1 MMEVSNMKAYFGAGC
16 FWGVEAEFRKLDGVV
31 STSVGYMGGN
41 TDNPSYEEVC
51 TDTTGHVEVVEI
63 EYNEN
68 ILEFSELLNK
78 FMIIHDPTQLNR
90 QGPDIGSQY
99 RSVVFYTNNDQFDM
113 ATKAILKLNNKLD
126 KSITTT
132 VEAKSEYYLAEEYH
146 QKYLEK
152 KGLASCHINL
162 K

>member
-1 MMEVSNMKAYFGAGC
+1 MKVSNMKAYFGGGC
-16 FWGVEAEFRKLDGVV
+16 FWGVEAEFRKLDGVIR
-31 STSVGYMGGN
+31 TSVGYMGGN
-41 TDNPSYEEVC
+41 TENPSYEEVC

-63 EYNEN
+63 EYDEN
-68 ILEFSELLNK
+68 VLRFSELLEK

-99 RSVVFYTNNDQFDM
+99 RSVIFYTNNDQYDIS
-113 ATKAILKLNNKLD
+113 TKSILKLDNKID
-126 KSITTT
+126 KSIVTT
-132 VEAKSEYYLAEEYH
+132 VEPKSEYYLAEEYH

-152 KGLASCHINL
+152 KGLASCHVNL